1 MCRIQ
6 AREDLMALIRL
17 GGKLKKKRGEE
28 TLAGLLAGI
37 PEIEVVIDHGS

>member
-6 AREDLMALIRL
+6 ARENLIASIRL

-28 TLAGLLAGI
+28 TLAGLFAGI
-37 PEIEVVIDHGS
+37 PEIKVVIDHRS